1 MAAKELNN
9 TILRNST
16 NLMAYYRFEAGAL
29 TTDDSGNGNTL
40 TNTNTVGEGTGVFG
54 GAADFGS
61 ANTNKFLSLG
71 SNLSIGGNGQLSV
84 SFWAKM
90 NTEITTGIQVF
101 FIHNSTL
108 GANRYMQFFYDYNAG
123 SRRFL
128 WDCSGANITK
138 TVALGTTWHHFAMT
152 RPDGDGAVFQAYF
165 DGGCV
170 GTASIGTSPL
180 TRNDVFIGAQT
191 SGANFAASI
200 LMDDVAIFNKVL
212 SADEIK
218 ELYEGRYIGEFPAEG
233 TAQKI
238 YTNELNSTLLK
249 NSEYLKGYW
258 RFEETS
264 GVTAVDSSGNSHDG
278 TASRTNIL
286 NNASGKFGNMGVF
299 AAASSDEILI
309 TDHNDMK
316 PTGAFS
322 VGAWIKTTTT
332 AAQQTIL
339 SSYSQNINMAGFVFR
354 VSATTGLLT
363 FFSGKNS
370 GTGGSDYGIVSS
382 TVSVGDNAWHYVIG
396 TWDTAKLSI
405 YIDGVFSNSI
415 AWANAPVYAATNYV
429 RVGCRNNTGT
439 NLEFFNGSL
448 DDVFLLNGKAL
459 SLDEIEMLYKIRGGM
474 LGLWHLN
481 GNSTDFSG
489 SGFNGTDTA
498 ITYSNANGKFSQGAY
513 TTTSG
518 TNGIACGTSSTLD
531 VTTGNATWMFWVKPA
546 ATTTSSTFLC
556 RGQYQYDGWYMNF
569 DASSRPEFA
578 SSQAGAAQI
587 VVSTSTLSTGNW
599 YHLAF
604 VKNGTT
610 VSIYINGSEG
620 GYTGSQTII
629 NPKTSTRSFYILRY
643 DLANYSLNGA
653 MDDVVIWNRAL
664 TAAEIR
670 HYYAWAKGKYL

>member
-16 NLMAYYRFEAGAL
+16 NLMAYYRFETGAL
-29 TTDDSGNGNTL
+29 TIDDSGNGNTL

-71 SNLSIGGNGQLSV
+71 SNLSIRGNGQLSV

-108 GANRYMQFFYDYNAG
+108 GADRYMQFFYDYNAG

-218 ELYEGRYIGEFPAEG
+218 ELYEGRYIGELPAEG
-233 TAQKI
+233 TTQKT

-299 AAASSDEILI
+299 ASASSDEILI

-316 PTGAFS
+316 PTGQFT
-322 VGAWIKTTTT
+322 VGAWINTSTTSTYKTIFSSW
-332 AAQQTIL
+332 AAA
-339 SSYSQNINMAGFVFR
+339 SSKYGGIHFYISNGNQIAIN
-354 VSATTGLLT
+354 
-363 FFSGKNS
+363 SGKNT
-370 GTGGSDYGIVSS
+370 GTTLATDFQAS
-382 TVSVGDNAWHYVIG
+382 TGTTNICDGNWHFVIG
-396 TWDTAKLSI
+396 SWDSSYLNVYVDGKLEKST
-405 YIDGVFSNSI
+405 
-415 AWANAPVYAATNYV
+415 AWANAPAYQATNYV
-429 RVGCRNNTGT
+429 SIGSCYNPTKSY
-439 NLEFFNGSL
+439 LMNGSL
-448 DDVFLLNGKAL
+448 DDVFLINGKAL
-459 SLDEIEMLYKIRGGM
+459 SDDEIEMLYKIRGGM
-474 LGLWHLN
+474 VALYHLSNTNDYSGN
-481 GNSTDFSG
+481 GYNLTNVNSVSFSEGKFNYCADFG
-489 SGFNGTDTA
+489 
-498 ITYSNANGKFSQGAY
+498 NANTNKYLWYNSNLGISGIGDITVSLWIKLRAEITTASWQFFSHRS
-513 TTTSG
+513 TTTADRYLDLTYEYNSG
-518 TNGIACGTSSTLD
+518 TRRLRWYSATGGYYNITLGTT
-531 VTTGNATWMFWVKPA
+531 
-546 ATTTSSTFLC
+546 
-556 RGQYQYDGWYMNF
+556 
-569 DASSRPEFA
+569 
-578 SSQAGAAQI
+578 
-587 VVSTSTLSTGNW
+587 NW
-599 YHLAF
+599 YHLVGVRTSAA
-604 VKNGTT
+604 TT
-610 VSIYINGSEG
+610 ALYINGSLAVTGTVGTLGSGENKITIG
-620 GYTGSQTII
+620 ATTTPSYYTSA
-629 NPKTSTRSFYILRY
+629 YIDEVTVY
-643 DLANYSLNGA
+643 
-653 MDDVVIWNRAL
+653 NRRLSAS
-664 TAAEIR
+664 EIKKW
-670 HYYAWAKGKYL
+670 YAWAKGKYL